1 MVTALAIG
9 VLLVLLVKVDR
20 DLRNIERKTGRRL

>member
-1 MVTALAIG
+1 MGAAL
-9 VLLVLLVKVDR
+9 VLIVLALLLVKVGF